1 MGCVWSPVFIDSVV
15 CIAMIGS
22 QKDYITVSDCSGD
35 YFLNAFVD
43 ASNCLANGIID
54 TCVPYHIS
62 IREVQDDH
70 IFLLSIDGFYKFF
83 SNFWCAH
90 FRLKVVSGYLW
101 RIYQNPVFILEWGFT
116 TAIEEEGHVSIFFRL
131 CYPELTFSCIRN
143 SLSQCLFHY
152 FLVEKNVETFEVG
165 LIRSKAAIIQWKCLH
180 SEVRHILLC
189 EDNGD
194 FPCTVVAE
202 IEEYYCISFLYLG
215 NRLAFGICDDDRF
228 DEFVCDF
235 CLVRGLDAFN
245 SGCEL
250 IPFAFYQHVV
260 SQLYT
265 IPSLIPV
272 HSIETTADGSN
283 FTSGLGHML
292 FQVCYET
299 FAAARVGVT
308 TVHKAMYVDILQTVF
323 FGLCQKFI
331 KMIK

>member
-131 CYPELTFSCIRN
+131 CYPELTFSCIHVRGA
-143 SLSQCLFHY
+143 SRVYSHWEVMTASGVLS
-152 FLVEKNVETFEVG
+152 
-165 LIRSKAAIIQWKCLH
+165 SWDA
-180 SEVRHILLC
+180 SEVNC
-189 EDNGD
+189 
-194 FPCTVVAE
+194 FSAVK
-202 IEEYYCISFLYLG
+202 
-215 NRLAFGICDDDRF
+215 
-228 DEFVCDF
+228 
-235 CLVRGLDAFN
+235 
-245 SGCEL
+245 
-250 IPFAFYQHVV
+250 
-260 SQLYT
+260 
-265 IPSLIPV
+265 
-272 HSIETTADGSN
+272 
-283 FTSGLGHML
+283 
-292 FQVCYET
+292 
-299 FAAARVGVT
+299 ARSSRPNMAS
-308 TVHKAMYVDILQTVF
+308 KLS
-323 FGLCQKFI
+323 
-331 KMIK
+331 